1 MTMKKR
7 IVNVISVMAATG
19 ATTFSA
25 AQLRNDYPI
34 QPVPFTQVHVTDNFW
49 APKIRV
55 NAEVTIPYTL
65 EQCKKEGRIDNFLRA
80 AGKLKDDKNTSFT
93 FDDTDLYKI
102 IEGASYSL
110 QAKANPSL
118 SKYLDTL
125 IAYIGDAQEK
135 DGYLYTFRTMNN
147 SKPHEW
153 MGTKRWEKEEDL
165 SHELYNSGHLYEA
178 AVAHYQATGKKTLLN
193 IATRNADLLVKTFG
207 WGKEE
212 KFPGHQ
218 IVETGLT
225 KLYRVTGK
233 KEYLDLAKFFLDLR
247 GMPGHMNQEYSQSH
261 IKVVDQHTA
270 VGHAVRATYMYT
282 GMADVAALTGD
293 KQYLSAI
300 DDIWRDVTDKKIYIT
315 GGIGATGNG
324 EAFGADYDL
333 PNMSAYAE
341 TCAAIA
347 NVYWNSRMFLLHG
360 DAKYIDVLERTLYNG
375 LLSGISLS
383 GDHFFYP
390 NPLASLGQHQ
400 RRPWWDCAC
409 CVSNMTRFLPS
420 MPGYIYAQN
429 KNDLYINLFA
439 GSSSVIKLPVANVSI
454 IQQTNYPW
462 EGKNELTINPSKKA
476 QFAIHIRIPGWAV
489 DKPMPGNLYEDE
501 NKSSKQITILLNG
514 KAVKYEMIKG
524 YVVINRTWNKD
535 DKVSLDFPMEIKK
548 VFANDSVKADKDR
561 FALQMGP
568 VVYCLE
574 SPDNKDSV
582 VMNIV
587 VDKDAAVQASYKPAM
602 LNGITV
608 LKMKGSS
615 TKRQLNSDA
624 LIKSEQDV
632 TAIPYYSWANRGP
645 SEMEVWIPYDESAAR
660 PKPAPTIASKSK
672 VTASINN
679 ARMYRALNDQYEPQD
694 SKDGSASY
702 LHWWPK
708 NNTTEW
714 IQYEFDSAYT
724 ISESKVYWFDDAP
737 WGGCRIPLS
746 WKLYYKKY
754 GEWIA
759 VKNTSEY
766 EIAKDKY
773 NTVKFEP
780 VTTMAMK
787 LEVQLP
793 VDNSAGVHEWILR

>member
-25 AQLRNDYPI
+25 AQLKNDYPI

-247 GMPGHMNQEYSQSH
+247 GTPGHMNQEYSQSH

-524 YVVINRTWNKD
+524 YAVINRTWNKD

-608 LKMKGSS
+608 LQMKGSS

-714 IQYEFDSAYT
+714 IQYEFDSVYT

-746 WKLYYKKY
+746 WKLYYKKD

>member
-1 MTMKKR
+1 MEKG
-7 IVNVISVMAATG
+7 IVNVICVAVASTAC
-19 ATTFSA
+19 TFSA
-25 AQLRNDYPI
+25 AQLKNDYPI

-49 APKIRV
+49 APKIKV

-65 EQCKKEGRIDNFLRA
+65 EQCKKTGRIDNFLRA
-80 AGKLKDDKNTSFT
+80 SGKLKDDKNTSFT

-110 QAKANPSL
+110 QAKANPAL

-125 IAYIGDAQEK
+125 IAYIAAAQEK

-193 IATRNADLLVKTFG
+193 IATKNADLLVKTFG

-300 DDIWRDVTDKKIYIT
+300 DDIWHDVTDKKIYIT

-439 GSSSVIKLPVANVSI
+439 GSSSAIKLPAANVSI

-462 EGKNELTINPSKKA
+462 EGKNEIIIDPSRKA
-476 QFAIHIRIPGWAV
+476 EFTIHIRIPGWAI
-489 DKPMPGNLYEDE
+489 DKPIPGDLYADE
-501 NKSSKQITILLNG
+501 NKSLKQVTILLNG
-514 KAVKYEMIKG
+514 KAVRYEMVKG
-524 YVVINRTWNKD
+524 YAVINRTWNKGD
-535 DKVSLDFPMEIKK
+535 RISLDFPMEIKK

-568 VVYCLE
+568 IVYCLE
-574 SPDNKDSV
+574 SPDNKDSA

-587 VDKDAAVQASYKPAM
+587 VDKNAAVQASYKPSM
-602 LNGITV
+602 LNGVTV
-608 LKMKGSS
+608 LQMKGSS
-615 TKRQLNSDA
+615 TKRQLNSDE

-632 TAIPYYSWANRGP
+632 LAIPYYSWANRGP

-679 ARMYRALNDQYEPQD
+679 PRMYRALNDQYEPQD

-724 ISESKVYWFDDAP
+724 VSESKVYWFDDGP

-746 WKLYYKKY
+746 WKLYYRKD

-759 VKNTSEY
+759 VKNNSAY

-773 NTVKFEP
+773 NTVKFDP
-780 VTTMAMK
+780 VTTTAMK

-793 VDNSAGVHEWILR
+793 VDNSAGVHEWILK